1 MVKVMRFRFFY
12 DLRHFILK
20 SVGLIFT
27 YLATAKISLM
37 FATVTGNATLL
48 WIPGGIA
55 LGVVLIGG
63 LRYLPSVFTG
73 TLLSAII
80 VNDPLSLGLG
90 ISIGNTLETY
100 IAYTLLNRYGHFNRA
115 LTSTKDLYVLIVLGG
130 LVAPPSPA
138 LH

>member
-1 MVKVMRFRFFY
+1 MARFYGLPDKNMVKVMRFRFFY

-80 VNDPLSLGLG
+80 VNDPLS
-90 ISIGNTLETY
+90 
-100 IAYTLLNRYGHFNRA
+100 A
-115 LTSTKDLYVLIVLGG
+115 
-130 LVAPPSPA
+130 
-138 LH
+138 